1 MRVVDP
7 DRLSANPDGRDDA
20 EQPLWREQFP
30 IDWPRDDFRSRRD
43 FTKLLGLT
51 SLAFVVGQLW
61 IVLQSIRRRAGG
73 HPADFEIARV
83 DELPVGGSKVFDY
96 PRRGEAC
103 VLVRTGP
110 DRFVAYGQK
119 CTHLSCPVIPS
130 PAEGR
135 LHCPC
140 HNGFF
145 DLATGRPTAGPPRR
159 SLPRLQLA
167 MRDGRIFATGLEE
180 GEERPS

>member
-1 MRVVDP
+1 MKAPDRDV
-7 DRLSANPDGRDDA
+7 DRLSDNPDGRGDA

-61 IVLQSIRRRAGG
+61 IVWLSLRRRSVG
-73 HPADFEIARV
+73 PAPEMEIARV
-83 DELPVGGSKVFDY
+83 DELAVGGSKVFDY
-96 PRRGEAC
+96 PRKGEAC
-103 VLVRTGP
+103 VLVRTAP

-145 DLATGRPTAGPPRR
+145 DLATGQPLAGPPRR
-159 SLPRLQLA
+159 PLPRLRLA
-167 MRDGRIFATGLEE
+167 VRDGRISVAGWDAEAV
-180 GEERPS
+180 